1 MNQES
6 WLSRLNGIALEQA
19 SLKPDQNLAD
29 TILAHLSGLVGARFV
44 AFSEYDATHR
54 RFHTRNIKADQPVLE
69 LGFQLLGRNFRQSS
83 NPADDAYLKQRI
95 QAPISVFH
103 TLTEVSNGVV
113 PAGVSTAFRA
123 LTGIDRLVCLTHL
136 VEGRIYGLSVAG
148 LRHDQEEP
156 DMDALSFFS
165 SITALSIRRR
175 QAEDILRRSLFRTQE
190 IIRSARDGI
199 IVLDKDLCIT
209 AWNESLEKLNGIPA
223 ASVLGKP
230 VLEAIPWV
238 RDFGIL
244 ARMER
249 ALAGEEV
256 PETEVQLKEPE
267 TGRLYWSSD
276 AYGPLRDADG
286 AISGVIGTIRD
297 ITRYKESEAQLRF
310 MGLHDLLTGLA
321 NRRRF
326 EIELER
332 LQKSREYPVTVM
344 SFDMD
349 GLKMYNDAFGHAGG
363 DAAIRDCASLLREC
377 VREGDVLARMGG
389 DEFAAVFPRL
399 AADQAEIIAGR
410 IRNVLQQK
418 NGHVQLPLSLS
429 IGMATAEER
438 TGSLMD
444 LVRLAD
450 ERMYREKLNRSRSS
464 RSQLIESLLA
474 ALSERDVETE
484 EHSRRMATH
493 ALSMGRHLGLSS
505 DTLNNLE
512 LLTRVHDVGK
522 VGIPDA
528 ILRKEGP
535 LSEGEWQ
542 VMRLHPERGYRIAE
556 SSPDLSGVSDLILKH
571 HERWDGSGYML
582 GLRGAEIPIECRI
595 MAIVDAYDAMTNDRP
610 YRKALS
616 VADAH
621 AELRRCAGT
630 YFDPELVPLFIAIAQ
645 KSQ

>member
-1 MNQES
+1 MNQDL
-6 WLSRLNGIALEQA
+6 WLSRLNEIALEQA
-19 SLKPDQNLAD
+19 ALRPDQNLAE
-29 TILAHLSGLVGARFV
+29 TILSHLSGLVGARFV
-44 AFSEYDATHR
+44 TFSEYDSQHK

-69 LGFQLLGRNFRQSS
+69 LGFQFLGKNFRQTTH
-83 NPADDAYLKQRI
+83 PVEDAYLQQRI
-95 QAPISVFH
+95 QAPISIFH
-103 TLTEVSNGVV
+103 SLTEVSNGVV
-113 PAGVSTAFRA
+113 PAGVSAAFRA
-123 LTGIDRLVCLTHL
+123 MTGINRLLCLTHL
-136 VEGRIYGLSVAG
+136 VDGRVYGLSVAG
-148 LRHDQEEP
+148 LRHDQIEP

-165 SITALSIRRR
+165 AITALSIQRR

-190 IIRSARDGI
+190 IVRSARDGI

-230 VLEAIPWV
+230 VVEAIPWV
-238 RDFGIL
+238 REFGIL

-249 ALAGEEV
+249 ALAGEVV
-256 PETEVQLKEPE
+256 PETEIQLKEPE
-267 TGRLYWSSD
+267 TGRLYWTSD

-286 AISGVIGTIRD
+286 AISGVIGTISD

-310 MGLHDLLTGLA
+310 MGLHDLLTGLS

-349 GLKMYNDAFGHAGG
+349 GLKLYNDAFGHAGG
-363 DAAIRDCASLLREC
+363 DRAIRDCAALLREC
-377 VREGDVLARMGG
+377 MREGDVLARMGG
-389 DEFAAVFPRL
+389 DEFSAVFPRL
-399 AADQAEIIAGR
+399 GADQAEIIAER
-410 IRNVLQQK
+410 IRSVLQQK
-418 NGHVQLPLSLS
+418 NGHAQLPLSLS
-429 IGMATAEER
+429 IGMATAEDR
-438 TGSLMD
+438 AGSLTD

-484 EHSRRMATH
+484 EHSRRMASH
-493 ALSMGRHLGLSS
+493 ALAMGRHLGLSS
-505 DTLNNLE
+505 DMLNNLE
-512 LLTRVHDVGK
+512 LLTRVHDIGK

-535 LSEGEWQ
+535 LTESEWQ
-542 VMRLHPERGYRIAE
+542 VMRQHPERGYRIAE

-582 GLRGAEIPIECRI
+582 GLRGVEIPVECRI

-610 YRKALS
+610 YRKAMS
-616 VADAH
+616 VEDAF

-630 YFDPELVPLFIAIAQ
+630 YFDPDLVPLFLSIARNA
-645 KSQ
+645 

>member
-1 MNQES
+1 MNQDL
-6 WLSRLNGIALEQA
+6 WLSRLNEIALEQA
-19 SLKPDQNLAD
+19 ALRPDQNLAE
-29 TILAHLSGLVGARFV
+29 TILSHLSSLVGARFV
-44 AFSEYDATHR
+44 TFSEYDAAHK

-69 LGFQLLGRNFRQSS
+69 LGFQFLGKNFRQTT
-83 NPADDAYLKQRI
+83 NPAEDAFLQQRI
-95 QAPISVFH
+95 QAPISIFH
-103 TLTEVSNGVV
+103 SLSEVSNGVV
-113 PAGVSTAFRA
+113 PAGVSAAFRA
-123 LTGIDRLVCLTHL
+123 LTGINRLLCLTHL
-136 VEGRIYGLSVAG
+136 VDGRVYGLSVAG
-148 LRHDQEEP
+148 LRHDQLEP

-165 SITALSIRRR
+165 AITALSIQRR

-190 IIRSARDGI
+190 IVRSARDGI
-199 IVLDKDLCIT
+199 IVLDKELCIT

-230 VLEAIPWV
+230 VVEAIPWV
-238 RDFGIL
+238 REFGIL

-249 ALAGEEV
+249 ALTGEVV
-256 PETEVQLKEPE
+256 PETEIQLKEPE
-267 TGRLYWSSD
+267 TGRLYWTSD

-286 AISGVIGTIRD
+286 AISGVIGTISD

-310 MGLHDLLTGLA
+310 MGLHDLLTGLS

-349 GLKMYNDAFGHAGG
+349 GLKLYNDAFGHAGG
-363 DAAIRDCASLLREC
+363 DTAIRDCAALLREC
-377 VREGDVLARMGG
+377 MREGDVLARMGG
-389 DEFAAVFPRL
+389 DEFSAVFPRL
-399 AADQAEIIAGR
+399 GADQAEIIAER
-410 IRNVLQQK
+410 IRSVLQQK
-418 NGHVQLPLSLS
+418 NGHAQLPLSLS
-429 IGMATAEER
+429 IGMATAEDR
-438 TGSLMD
+438 TGSLTD

-484 EHSRRMATH
+484 EHSRRMASH
-493 ALSMGRHLGLSS
+493 ALVMGRHLGLSS
-505 DTLNNLE
+505 DMLNNLE
-512 LLTRVHDVGK
+512 LLTRVHDIGK

-535 LSEGEWQ
+535 LTESEWQ
-542 VMRLHPERGYRIAE
+542 VMRQHPERGYRIAE

-582 GLRGAEIPIECRI
+582 GLRGVEIPVECRI

-610 YRKALS
+610 YRKAMS
-616 VADAH
+616 VEDAF

-630 YFDPELVPLFIAIAQ
+630 YFDPDLVPLFLSIA
-645 KSQ
+645 

>member
-1 MNQES
+1 MNQDL
-6 WLSRLNGIALEQA
+6 WLSRLNEIALEQA
-19 SLKPDQNLAD
+19 ALRPDQNLAE
-29 TILAHLSGLVGARFV
+29 TILSHLSGLVGARFV
-44 AFSEYDATHR
+44 TFSEYDSQHK

-69 LGFQLLGRNFRQSS
+69 LGFQFLGKNFRQTTH
-83 NPADDAYLKQRI
+83 PVEDAYLQQRI
-95 QAPISVFH
+95 QAPISIFH
-103 TLTEVSNGVV
+103 SLTEVSNGVV
-113 PAGVSTAFRA
+113 PAGVSAAFRA
-123 LTGIDRLVCLTHL
+123 MTGINRLLCLTHL
-136 VEGRIYGLSVAG
+136 VDGRVYGLSVAG
-148 LRHDQEEP
+148 LRHDQLEP

-165 SITALSIRRR
+165 AITALSIQRR

-190 IIRSARDGI
+190 IVRSARDGI

-230 VLEAIPWV
+230 VVEAIPWV
-238 RDFGIL
+238 REFGIL

-249 ALAGEEV
+249 ALAGEVV
-256 PETEVQLKEPE
+256 PETEIQLKEPE
-267 TGRLYWSSD
+267 TGRLYWTSD

-286 AISGVIGTIRD
+286 AISGVIGTISD

-310 MGLHDLLTGLA
+310 MGLHDLLTGLS

-349 GLKMYNDAFGHAGG
+349 GLKLYNDAFGHAGG
-363 DAAIRDCASLLREC
+363 DRAIRDCAALLREC
-377 VREGDVLARMGG
+377 MREGDVLARMGG
-389 DEFAAVFPRL
+389 DEFSAVFPRL
-399 AADQAEIIAGR
+399 GADQAEIIAER
-410 IRNVLQQK
+410 IRSVLQQK
-418 NGHVQLPLSLS
+418 NGHAQLPLSLS
-429 IGMATAEER
+429 IGMATAEDR
-438 TGSLMD
+438 AGSLTD

-484 EHSRRMATH
+484 EHSRRMASH
-493 ALSMGRHLGLSS
+493 ALAMGRHLGLSS
-505 DTLNNLE
+505 DMLNNLE
-512 LLTRVHDVGK
+512 LLTRVHDIGK

-535 LSEGEWQ
+535 LTESEWQ
-542 VMRLHPERGYRIAE
+542 VMRQHPERGYRIAE

-582 GLRGAEIPIECRI
+582 GLRGVEIPVECRI

-610 YRKALS
+610 YRKAMS
-616 VADAH
+616 VEDAF

-630 YFDPELVPLFIAIAQ
+630 YFDPDLVPLFLFIARNA
-645 KSQ
+645 